1 MPLALVILFIFL
13 LNVAFGYWRAN
24 TRKFSWQWI
33 LSIHIPVPIAIGAR
47 MLFLGWNWAL
57 VPLFVGVFAAGQY
70 SGGKVR
76 RLVSKTPSV

>member
-1 MPLALVILFIFL
+1 MTLILVALFIFV

-33 LSIHIPVPIAIGAR
+33 LSIHIPVPIAIAAR

-57 VPLFVGVFAAGQY
+57 VPVFVGVFAAGQF
-70 SGGKVR
+70 SGGKVLK
-76 RLVSKTPSV
+76 LVSKTSTA